1 MQDLLSQC
9 LTDFDCRLSLVVL
22 DVETLPAIAVQK
34 PACEHMAAVP
44 MAAGVP
50 AELAVAPLLLQL
62 DVPAVCAPDIACD
75 LEPHAS
81 DA

>member
-44 MAAGVP
+44 SWP
-50 AELAVAPLLLQL
+50 WLRFFCNLLCQLFVLQT
-62 DVPAVCAPDIACD
+62 
-75 LEPHAS
+75 
-81 DA
+81 